1 MRAQIRGGVE
11 YAQDADKRVRSVMR
25 TRGEDEASQRRELLI
40 MRVNPILKQLH
51 LQQCNRL
58 QHVATMQHVATCCN
72 KVIREDEQP
81 SRRGRSERSSAGRA
95 LHTAQHVATTYNKL
109 QHWLYPTVKAY
120 LYSCGQL
127 NPHRQTNRPALS
139 NPARPAHSCDR
150 TATAAVSC
158 EHCVRMQ

>member
-72 KVIREDEQP
+72 KVNRENEQP
-81 SRRGRSERSSAGRA
+81 SRRGRSERSSAGPA
-95 LHTAQHVATTYNKL
+95 LHTAQHVATTYNKRIGCISQGL
-109 QHWLYPTVKAY
+109 P
-120 LYSCGQL
+120 SCGQL

-158 EHCVRMQ
+158 EHCVLMQ